1 MMQNENQTTFE
12 CIHYQ
17 YSAKHYF
24 FFLNT
29 TAGTAKNIEVNAYTG
44 I

>member
-1 MMQNENQTTFE
+1 MKTRQHLNVYITSILQNIT
-12 CIHYQ
+12 
-17 YSAKHYF
+17 F